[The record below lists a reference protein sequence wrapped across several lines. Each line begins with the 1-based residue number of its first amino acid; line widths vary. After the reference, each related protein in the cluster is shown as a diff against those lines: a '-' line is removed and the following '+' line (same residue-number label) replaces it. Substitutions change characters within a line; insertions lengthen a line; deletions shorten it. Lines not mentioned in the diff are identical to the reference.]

1 MQLSFNFTFMIGGDE
16 VFCCYTV
23 PYTYT
28 EVMVHLKEI
37 KLLND
42 ASPYKFCRQEK
53 IGYSVAGIEIPILK
67 VSNPNQDYEVEKRIW
82 QK

>member
-42 ASPYKFCRQEK
+42 ASRKSCF
-53 IGYSVAGIEIPILK
+53 SHDSEIL
-67 VSNPNQDYEVEKRIW
+67 
-82 QK
+82 